1 MNRACLTVTGFLVL
15 SAYNSLAQ
23 SDRTFPNNEAYWLI
37 SVGELD
43 PWFNWYTH
51 DHEILYMHNPQIESQ
66 GRSWGT
72 VYRGD
77 PIGLIAVDSGKVF
90 YRSTAPYVYSDLGF
104 GYFDTTTQVLY
115 NFNLLVGDTAYAE
128 QEPITVLAID
138 TVTLWGQARKHL
150 MLSNEDEWIEGVGS
164 VNGLFRPFAATWG
177 LEAVS
182 YTMVDFCGYYM
193 DADSLPYTMCLPD
206 AIPEFL
212 RRGFSVAPNP
222 TFGSFAIR
230 SHMQK
235 GTFTIRNMNG
245 AILHSGLITGPETH
259 VDLPELP
266 AGMYLVRTNDRY
278 VKLIVQ

>member
-1 MNRACLTVTGFLVL
+1 MNWACLTVTGFLVL
-15 SAYNSLAQ
+15 SAHTSSAQ

-72 VYRGD
+72 VWRGD

-164 VNGLFRPFAATWG
+164 VNGLFRPVAATWG

-182 YTMVDFCGYYM
+182 YSMVDFCGYYM
-193 DADSLPYTMCLPD
+193 DADSLPYEMCLPD
-206 AIPEFL
+206 
-212 RRGFSVAPNP
+212 GFDEPIRSVITIGPNP
-222 TFGSFAIR
+222 CSDE
-230 SHMQK
+230 
-235 GTFTIRNMNG
+235 FTIRSTSLDG
-245 AILHSGLITGPETH
+245 VFTVCDVRGSLIQQGRITGKETH
-259 VDLPELP
+259 VTLPSLRS
-266 AGMYLVRTNDRY
+266 GLYMLRVQNTWMKLV
-278 VKLIVQ
+278 IE